1 VHTPIHRWLFCL
13 LLLLGLVAGGT
24 MLSPVAMPEGDT
36 MTDMSDTVCTN
47 CGKAAAAVS
56 CEAICMTLPG
66 IEPVTLDLELSSSQ
80 APWSLSAVAGVT
92 HFVAPEPSPPR
103 A

>member
-1 VHTPIHRWLFCL
+1 
-13 LLLLGLVAGGT
+13 
-24 MLSPVAMPEGDT
+24 
-36 MTDMSDTVCTN
+36 
-47 CGKAAAAVS
+47 
-56 CEAICMTLPG
+56 MTLPG